1 MDLNGEKR
9 MKVWKSVENQTGR
22 ATRLEQG
29 NAMVTAVAG
38 GREQAAYKY
47 GVQRERRGVE
57 HPPKLGQF

>member
-1 MDLNGEKR
+1 MYMRRNVK
-9 MKVWKSVENQTGR
+9 NQTGS

-29 NAMVTAVAG
+29 NAMLTAVAG
-38 GREQAAYKY
+38 GRGQAAYKY

>member
-47 GVQRERRGVE
+47 GV
-57 HPPKLGQF
+57 